1 MQKIIVQ
8 NFGVITYA
16 EIDIKNITILIG
28 EQATG
33 KSTIAQLVY
42 FFKSL
47 QRDITQDIY
56 RDIEN
61 ILLQQT
67 SLLRSNIVYQT
78 IIQSIKNKFR
88 VYFGSTRYLSDNFDI
103 KFYFSDTEENYIKLY
118 KTNMK
123 LQITFGTDF
132 DINGLKGKITNLIDS
147 FKTTNFIRQNAAI
160 VLPQLE
166 TLLINYFEENGRSHF
181 FESAYIPAG
190 RNITTGYS
198 DLFQDYFQKNYQLYE
213 YKQNKEKETKSV
225 IMELLNSFMTLVT
238 EINSEI
244 VANGGTLQK
253 YIHINQHKFRNRPE
267 IGDFMEKIESIL
279 KAKYLIE
286 RRNNAHKEYL
296 ELRNN
301 TKIALNQ
308 TSSGQQEAIRILQD
322 LFLITVNKKNTYR
335 IIEEPEAHLFPTAQ
349 KNLVDLFAIATN
361 ISESKFFIT
370 THSPYILSSFN
381 NLLLAGQAAAVN
393 AEQTTNAGYPSYLCL
408 NTNQFSAYQMNED
421 GTVTSILENGLI
433 NVNGMDGVSFELGVK
448 LDQLWDIANP
458 QNEN

>member
-8 NFGVITYA
+8 NFGAINYA

-56 RDIEN
+56 RDLEN
-61 ILLQQT
+61 ILFQQT
-67 SLLRSNIVYQT
+67 YIQRSNIVYQT
-78 IIQSIKNKFR
+78 IIQSIQNKFR
-88 VYFGSTRYLSDNFDI
+88 VYFGSTRYLSDNFDV
-103 KFYFSDTEENYIKLY
+103 KFYFSDTAENHIHLY
-118 KTNMK
+118 KNNT
-123 LQITFGTDF
+123 LRITFGNNF

-147 FKTTNFIRQNAAI
+147 FKTINFIRQNAAI

-166 TLLINYFEENGRSHF
+166 TLLVNYFEENGRSHF

-253 YIHINQHKFRNRPE
+253 YISISQHKFTNRPE
-267 IGDFMEKIESIL
+267 IVDFMEKIGLIL

-286 RRNNAHKEYL
+286 RRNNTYEEYL
-296 ELRNN
+296 ELPNHA
-301 TKIALNQ
+301 KIALNQ

-322 LFLITVNKKNTYR
+322 LFLITANKKNTYR

-393 AEQTTNAGYPSYLCL
+393 TEQTTNAGYPSYLCL

-421 GTVTSILENGLI
+421 GTITPILENGLI

>member
-8 NFGVITYA
+8 NFGAITYA

-56 RDIEN
+56 RDVEN
-61 ILLQQT
+61 ILRQVT
-67 SLLRSNIVYQT
+67 SFYRSNKIYEM
-78 IIQSIKNKFR
+78 IISSIQNKFR
-88 VYFGSTRYLSDNFDI
+88 VYFGSTRYLSDNFDV
-103 KFYFSDTEENYIKLY
+103 KFYFSDTPENYIHLY
-118 KTNMK
+118 KNNT
-123 LQITFGTDF
+123 LQITFGNNF

-190 RNITTGYS
+190 RNVTTGYS
-198 DLFQDYFQKNYQLYE
+198 NLFQDYFQKNYQLYE

-225 IMELLNSFMTLVT
+225 IMELLNNFMTLVT

-244 VANGGTLQK
+244 FANGRTLQR
-253 YIHINQHKFRNRPE
+253 YISNNQHKFRNRPE
-267 IGDFMEKIESIL
+267 IVDFMEKIGAIL

-286 RRNNAHKEYL
+286 RRNNVYEEYL

-349 KNLVDLFAIATN
+349 KNLVDLFAITTN
-361 ISESKFFIT
+361 ISKSKFFIT

-381 NLLLAGQAAAVN
+381 NLLLAGQAVAVN

-421 GTVTSILENGLI
+421 GTITPILENGLI

-448 LDQLWDIANP
+448 LDELWDIANP